1 MAKTDIRVIRTKK
14 AIESAFIEILS
25 EKSFSKITIE
35 EICKKAN
42 VNRMSFYNHYEDKY
56 DLLNVIIN
64 NVKETLIGKF
74 LAEVGADFT
83 EEKVVSVLLETT
95 EQIIDYGTK
104 YTNFIYL
111 LINEEDNSLAQYII
125 FKSLESSTLDLL
137 IKLKDYYNL
146 DDHLLPLLASYI
158 TGGGTSM
165 VLSWIKNKENYT
177 RNDLTNLMKDL
188 IESAIII
195 LHKIR
200 DNNKA

>member
-1 MAKTDIRVIRTKK
+1 MANTDIRVIRTKK